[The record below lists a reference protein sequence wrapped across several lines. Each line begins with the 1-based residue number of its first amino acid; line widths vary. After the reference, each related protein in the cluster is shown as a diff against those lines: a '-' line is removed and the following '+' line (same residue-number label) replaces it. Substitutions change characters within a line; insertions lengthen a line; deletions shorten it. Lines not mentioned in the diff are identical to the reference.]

1 MKTLHWLILSNI
13 LLVFTLCQNNHQE
26 NKKKLLL
33 PIFGEK
39 KIAKVGDNV
48 DTLYHTIGSFTLTNQ
63 YGEKITDS
71 ITQNKIYVADFF
83 FATCQS
89 ICPKMSH
96 QLKRVQDTF
105 AKKSDFL
112 ILSHTVNPEHDNVE
126 VLKNY
131 AEKYGAIK
139 GKWHLL
145 TGDKKQIYDLARYHY
160 LVNADETEGEG
171 NLFIHSELFILIDKD
186 KRIRGVYDGTDS
198 LQVNQLIKDIHLLDK
213 EYQP

>member
-1 MKTLHWLILSNI
+1 MKALHWLILSSI
-13 LLVFTLCQNNHQE
+13 LLAFTLCQNNHQE

-145 TGDKKQIYDLARYHY
+145 TGDKNKY
-160 LVNADETEGEG
+160 T
-171 NLFIHSELFILIDKD
+171 
-186 KRIRGVYDGTDS
+186 T
-198 LQVNQLIKDIHLLDK
+198 
-213 EYQP
+213 

>member
-1 MKTLHWLILSNI
+1 MKTVYWFILPSI
-13 LLVFTLCQNNHQE
+13 LLIFTLCQNNNE
-26 NKKKLLL
+26 NKNKSLL
-33 PIFGEK
+33 PILGEK
-39 KIAKVGDNV
+39 KIAKVGDKV

-83 FATCQS
+83 FVTCQS
-89 ICPKMSH
+89 ICPKMSY

-105 AKKSDFL
+105 ANKSDFL
-112 ILSHTVNPEHDNVE
+112 ILSHTINPEHDTVE

-145 TGDKKQIYDLARYHY
+145 TGNKKHIYDLARYHY

-171 NLFIHSELFILIDKD
+171 DLFIHSELFILIDKD

-213 EYQP
+213 EYQQ

>member
-96 QLKRVQDTF
+96 QLKRVQDTL

>member
-1 MKTLHWLILSNI
+1 
-13 LLVFTLCQNNHQE
+13 
-26 NKKKLLL
+26 
-33 PIFGEK
+33 
-39 KIAKVGDNV
+39 
-48 DTLYHTIGSFTLTNQ
+48 
-63 YGEKITDS
+63 
-71 ITQNKIYVADFF
+71 
-83 FATCQS
+83 
-89 ICPKMSH
+89 MSH

-171 NLFIHSELFILIDKD
+171 DLFIHSELFILIDKD

-213 EYQP
+213 Y